1 MIDWIIANWKDIL
14 AFYGALVVICSTIV
28 KLTPTQK
35 DDNVWAKILKFLD
48 LFSTV
53 FTKEDAAK
61 LAAATKKSKK

>member
-1 MIDWIIANWKDIL
+1 MISWLMENGKDLL
-14 AFYGALVVICSTIV
+14 AIYGAVVAVCSTIV

-35 DDNVWAKILKFLD
+35 DDNVWAKVIKVLD

-61 LAAATKKSKK
+61 IESADKKSKK

>member
-1 MIDWIIANWKDIL
+1 MTWINDIL
-14 AFYGALVVICSTIV
+14 AVYGGLVAICTVIV
-28 KLTPTQK
+28 KFTKTDK
-35 DDNVWAKILKFLD
+35 DDKILEKIVKFAD

>member
-1 MIDWIIANWKDIL
+1 MTWINDIL
-14 AFYGALVVICSTIV
+14 AVYGGLVAVCTVIV
-28 KLTPTQK
+28 KFTKTDK
-35 DDNVWAKILKFLD
+35 DDKILEKIVKFAD